1 MGLPEKNRRQK
12 MPNFKYFP
20 INIISPYEQAIAAF
34 VGDGL
39 SFSKHYRPVSINYR
53 QLIHQSLR

>member
-1 MGLPEKNRRQK
+1 